1 MRQVG
6 ASPTPFQDQDIAS
19 SIPVTGHGLHTS
31 SEEDKHTHNS
41 DSDRAEV
48 VDILKGGTYG

>member
-6 ASPTPFQDQDIAS
+6 ASPTPFQDQYIAS

-48 VDILKGGTYG
+48 VDILGGTYG